1 MKFRSLSLLSLLL
14 AVAVSFPACQSA
26 EKKSAE
32 ELAATT
38 TPDMPDRSGDVSFQ
52 SFVGRL
58 RAAVAKRDAIVLA
71 SMMTPN
77 FGYDLDQ
84 NLSGA
89 GVFAFWDQNGLWEE
103 LGLVVNEK
111 WVPFETYMVAP
122 SPGTAGYHAGV
133 TRVGGSWKFIY
144 FVKG

>member
-1 MKFRSLSLLSLLL
+1 MTLRSIPILSLLL
-14 AVAVSFPACQSA
+14 AAAVSFPACKST
-26 EKKSAE
+26 EKKKE
-32 ELAATT
+32 EKPAAATR
-38 TPDMPDRSGDVSFQ
+38 PDLPDRSGDVSFQ

-58 RAAVAKRDAIVLA
+58 RAAVAKRDAVVLA

-84 NLSGA
+84 NLSGP

-103 LGLVVNEK
+103 LTLVVNEK
-111 WVPFETYMVAP
+111 WVPFENYMVAP

-133 TRVGGSWKFIY
+133 SRVGGSWKFVY